1 MDTNKSN
8 WHPTN
13 LIVAIKVC
21 NQVDESAQNRITT
34 DNERHAISR
43 RAEQIIDNAEAI
55 VRNDN
60 GELALLYDGIYYPLQ
75 TGNWTVKDFYIIGNF
90 ETGEQ
95 ETRYY
100 DMPYNAY
107 LPYEGIKFL
116 LVVADKN
123 EWEQFNE
130 EL

>member
-1 MDTNKSN
+1 MDTNQTN
-8 WHPTN
+8 WHPTH
-13 LIVAIKVC
+13 LIIAIKVGYRA
-21 NQVDESAQNRITT
+21 VESHKSRIAT
-34 DNERHAISR
+34 DDQLHAISH

-75 TGNWTVKDFYIIGNF
+75 TGHWTVKDFYIIGNF

-100 DMPYNAY
+100 DMPYNAC
-107 LPYEGIKFL
+107 LPYDGIKYL
-116 LVVADKN
+116 LVVADKD